1 MEDRMYLSRPK
12 VAAKPLLSR
21 KRYAEDV
28 TIDFDDEVSTTT
40 AAPSMRRQQPT
51 VVDVLLSIDHKLDKI
66 LSAMAAPSTGLTD
79 EVNAV
84 YGKMEI
90 PQDSAFLKSF
100 SMGEPVIEGAQ
111 KPAAPAAP
119 RSSMLEEIQ
128 ATLAAQHT
136 TASEAGGDVV
146 SDVCTLP
153 ASAYDDD
160 I

>member
-21 KRYAEDV
+21 RRYAEDV
-28 TIDFDDEVSTTT
+28 TIDFDDEVSTTA

-51 VVDVLLSIDHKLDKI
+51 VVDVLLSIDRKLDKI
-66 LSAMAAPSTGLTD
+66 LSAMATPSAGLTD

-111 KPAAPAAP
+111 KPAAP